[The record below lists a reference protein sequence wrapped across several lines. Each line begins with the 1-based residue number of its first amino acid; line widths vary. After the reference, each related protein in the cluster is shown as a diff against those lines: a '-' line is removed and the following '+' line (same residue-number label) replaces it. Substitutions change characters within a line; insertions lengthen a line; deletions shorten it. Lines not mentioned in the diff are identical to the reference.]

1 MKSLFKL
8 AFGLLALNAV
18 MANLKQEGVISGQI
32 TVNYPKLVQKVSENI
47 CVRFVDSDEEMLPQ
61 NFPVQYVGN
70 NLENLPVYSEQAEPE
85 RLEDLFTDIEPET
98 FHVVQDGETLISLS
112 ALYGVSWQVVK
123 AKNHIE
129 DVRRLQPGQKLL
141 IPAS

>member
-8 AFGLLALNAV
+8 AFGFLALNAV

-32 TVNYPKLVQKVSENI
+32 TINYPKLVQKVSENI

-61 NFPVQYVGN
+61 NFQVQYVDN
-70 NLENLPVYSEQAEPE
+70 NLENLPVYSEQTEPE

-112 ALYGVSWQVVK
+112 ALYGVSWQSVK
-123 AKNHIE
+123 AKNHIA